1 MTRNHPSLMDQHQKR
16 NTTEWKNF
24 HANENHSPFSYSH
37 FSNFF
42 FLIYLARLMKN
53 EADERTR
60 PHTPSTQFTSVCACG
75 VNLIIHQYVGGLV
88 NGAACGR
95 FRWSTTQM
103 ERAGPT
109 IRRDRLTNRP
119 FANTFD
125 FFCPDKI
132 FSPSLLMIK
141 NTRKIL
147 PFDLESDASCW

>member
-1 MTRNHPSLMDQHQKR
+1 
-16 NTTEWKNF
+16 
-24 HANENHSPFSYSH
+24 
-37 FSNFF
+37 
-42 FLIYLARLMKN
+42 
-53 EADERTR
+53 
-60 PHTPSTQFTSVCACG
+60 
-75 VNLIIHQYVGGLV
+75 
-88 NGAACGR
+88 
-95 FRWSTTQM
+95 M